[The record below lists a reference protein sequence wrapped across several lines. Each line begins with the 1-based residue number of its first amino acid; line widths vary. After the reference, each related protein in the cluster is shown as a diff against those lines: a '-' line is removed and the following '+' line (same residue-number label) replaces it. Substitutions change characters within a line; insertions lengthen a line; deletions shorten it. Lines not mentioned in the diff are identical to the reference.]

1 MKKFAFLFPGQGA
14 QYPGM
19 GKDFWANFAIAKE
32 TFQEADDLL
41 KESLSKVIFEGSE
54 AELTKTKNSQMGI
67 FVMSVA
73 ITRVL
78 QQQVP
83 SLVPTI
89 AAGLSLGEY
98 SALWASGR
106 LSFKDTLLL
115 VRERARLMNEACE
128 QTTGIMAAVLGM
140 NAADIDA
147 ALRDAPEVW
156 VANYNCPGQTVISG
170 TKAGVENGCQL
181 LKAAGA
187 KRLIPLQVHGAFHSG
202 LMQSAETG
210 LAPFVEKAPLIDT
223 NVGFVMNASGDFV
236 SSLEEIRRQLI
247 SQVTHS
253 VRWEQ
258 GVAAIEKHKV
268 DLYLEIGCGKTLS
281 GLNKK
286 IGVAAPTLSVDKLAD
301 LEAALLQLE
310 EHFSC
315 KHC

>member
-1 MKKFAFLFPGQGA
+1 MKKITFLFPGQGA

-19 GKDFWANFAIAKE
+19 GKDFWANFSIAKE

-41 KESLSKVIFEGSE
+41 KESLSTVIFDGSE
-54 AELTKTKNSQMGI
+54 AELTKTKNSQTGI
-67 FVMSVA
+67 FVLSVA

-78 QQQVP
+78 QQQLP
-83 SLVPTI
+83 SLVPTVVS
-89 AAGLSLGEY
+89 GLSLGEY

-128 QTTGIMAAVLGM
+128 RTAGTMAAVLGM
-140 NAADIDA
+140 NAADIDE
-147 ALRDAPEVW
+147 ALRGVPEVW

-170 TKAGVENGCQL
+170 TKEGVENGCQR

-187 KRLIPLQVHGAFHSG
+187 KRLIPLQVQGAFHSG
-202 LMQSAETG
+202 LMQSAEIG
-210 LAPFVEKAPLIDT
+210 LAPFVERAPLLDSK
-223 NVGFVMNASGDFV
+223 VGFVMNASGDFV
-236 SSLEEIRRQLI
+236 TSLEEIRRQLV

-258 GVAAIEKHKV
+258 GIAAIEKRQT

-301 LEAALLQLE
+301 LEAAVSQIE
-310 EHFSC
+310 ENSSC